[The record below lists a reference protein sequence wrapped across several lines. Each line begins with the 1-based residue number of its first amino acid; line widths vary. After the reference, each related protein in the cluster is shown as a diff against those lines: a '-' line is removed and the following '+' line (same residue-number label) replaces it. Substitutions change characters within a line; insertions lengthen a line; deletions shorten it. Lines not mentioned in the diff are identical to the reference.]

1 MKVIIT
7 FLVYLV
13 FFSSSDLLMS
23 TVGII
28 YLSELGTTQ
37 VRLRVGHGGGEVV
50 SRSKFI

>member
-13 FFSSSDLLMS
+13 FFSSDLLMS